1 MILQLPGV
9 NRGGIPGASE
19 NDSLGY
25 VASSIADASILS
37 ISEQFEQ
44 QGFLVQR
51 ALLDPAKDLEPLRQV
66 YTSLTLDLARIYLR
80 EARVEIDVEKLS
92 PAEQFCVM
100 LGASRGKGMHH
111 LDPALNIFAD
121 GYEWRPDLPDPR
133 PPELFQLMTRPR
145 LLDALE
151 ELIGPEI
158 TATPIYH
165 LNQKP
170 AAKHMQ
176 LADELARQ
184 SGMDIARNLFYNF
197 QVGRTGWHMDAIAGL
212 PDSHDSNIVNA
223 WVPLTAA
230 TAESG
235 CLMVIPGSHKF
246 GVRFGPYPTDQLD
259 EKGVKLPVEP
269 GDVIFLHNRTMHC
282 SVANTSD
289 DGFRCAFN
297 TRYLPTGQPT
307 GRPYLPEF
315 VARSRKAPG
324 TELHDPETWR
334 LMWARALDYIA
345 EHGAP
350 TTYAE
355 IRNLGLA
362 DAQRLT
368 RHWQELVPD
377 PEAWLKLGR

>member
-1 MILQLPGV
+1 M
-9 NRGGIPGASE
+9 
-19 NDSLGY
+19 
-25 VASSIADASILS
+25 LS
-37 ISEQFEQ
+37 TCEQFEQ

-51 ALLDPAKDLEPLRQV
+51 ALFDPAADLEPLRQV
-66 YTSLTLDLARIYLR
+66 YARLTLALARIYLS
-80 EARVEIDVEKLS
+80 EARVEIEVGKLS
-92 PAEQFCVM
+92 PAEHFCVM
-100 LGASRGKGMHH
+100 LGASRGTAMHH

-121 GYEWRPDLPDPR
+121 GYRWRPDLPDPR
-133 PPELFQLMTRPR
+133 LPELFQLMTHPR
-145 LLDALE
+145 LLDAIE
-151 ELIGPEI
+151 KLIGAEI

-176 LADELARQ
+176 LANALAQR

-223 WVPLTAA
+223 WIPLTPA

-246 GVRFGPYPTDQLD
+246 GVRFGPYPTDLLD
-259 EKGVKLPVEP
+259 KKGVKLPVEP
-269 GDVIFLHNRTMHC
+269 GDVIFIHNKTMHC

-297 TRYLPTGQPT
+297 IRYLPTGQPT
-307 GRPYLPEF
+307 GRPYLPQF
-315 VARSRKAPG
+315 VARSRAAPG

-350 TTYAE
+350 TTYQE
-355 IRNLGLA
+355 IRSLSPELA
-362 DAQRLT
+362 RDIS
-368 RHWQELVPD
+368 RHWQKLTPD
-377 PEAWLKLGR
+377 PEAWLRLGRTPLSRPG